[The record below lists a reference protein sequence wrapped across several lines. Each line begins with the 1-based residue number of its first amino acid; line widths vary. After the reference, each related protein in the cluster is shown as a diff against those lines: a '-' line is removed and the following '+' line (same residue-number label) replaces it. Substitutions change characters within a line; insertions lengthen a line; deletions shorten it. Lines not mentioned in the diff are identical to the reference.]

1 MALIAWDDSYTI
13 WDDELDK
20 HHQQLIRYIRVLSEE
35 RHDHE
40 VLQQLVK
47 GLIDYA
53 GYHFAAEEQRMRDH
67 GYPKAD
73 LDAHVA
79 AHRDF
84 TKDVLVFEQVFSK
97 GSQRLERVLL
107 MYLTDW
113 LTNHILTADKQLGAF
128 LRAARGG

>member
-1 MALIAWDDSYTI
+1 
-13 WDDELDK
+13 
-20 HHQQLIRYIRVLSEE
+20 
-35 RHDHE
+35 
-40 VLQQLVK
+40 
-47 GLIDYA
+47 
-53 GYHFAAEEQRMRDH
+53 
-67 GYPKAD
+67 
-73 LDAHVA
+73 VA